1 MHERKLICPDLP
13 NYPTMPVVKRLIG
26 EIRTNEC
33 LTPAPSWKKQ
43 KRLSAP
49 VEIFSNRCVLTII
62 FSGANKN
69 ALASVCLMALGY
81 EFIEV
86 LAICAE
92 TVACMGPIF
101 QLRQVA
107 VSFASRKIASR
118 KIFRSRFA
126 SRNFFIANFLPYGRA
141 VGPEMVLPLITLPP
155 QFF

>member
-13 NYPTMPVVKRLIG
+13 NYPTKPVVKRLIG
-26 EIRTNEC
+26 EIRTIEC

-81 EFIEV
+81 EFSEV
-86 LAICAE
+86 SAICAK
-92 TVACMGPIF
+92 TGACMGPIF
-101 QLRQVA
+101 QFRQVA
-107 VSFASRKIASR
+107 ISLASRKIASG
-118 KIFRSRFA
+118 KIFRSRFT
-126 SRNFFIANFLPYGRA
+126 SRNFILANFLPFGRA
-141 VGPEMVLPLITLPP
+141 VGREMVLPLVVLPP
-155 QFF
+155 VFF